1 MMLSLHCR
9 LRDVALMGPEPLLD
23 IDGLAVTYRGARRSQ
38 QNRAVDGVS
47 LQVIL
52 GETLGLVGESGSG
65 KTSIGAAVVGL
76 APVTHGSIRFDG
88 EDITRATAGRRRVLS
103 AKIQVIFQDP
113 YSSLNPSR
121 TIGQTLVEPLLV
133 HSKLNRHES
142 RVQVRAMLEKV
153 GLDGAVADRYPRQFS
168 GGQRQRIAIAR
179 SLIVSPRLVICDEP
193 VSGLD
198 LSVQAQVLNVL
209 LSLQEQL
216 LLSYLFISHDLAV
229 VRHMSQRIAVLYRG
243 RIMESGVAETVYAT
257 PGHPYTQELLA
268 ANPIPDPHQQR
279 RKRLS
284 SVTRRPAR
292 ADAQVATGCPFGARC
307 PLTVD
312 ICVSKSPELVSGPT
326 GALVACHR
334 RDEAHLLTDIAA
346 TGVGVP

>member
-1 MMLSLHCR
+1 
-9 LRDVALMGPEPLLD
+9 MGPEPLLD
-23 IDGLAVTYRGARRSQ
+23 IDGLAVTYRVGRRSR

-47 LQVIL
+47 LQVIS

-76 APVTHGSIRFDG
+76 APVTHGGIRFDG
-88 EDITRATAGRRRVLS
+88 EDITRATVGRRRALS
-103 AKIQVIFQDP
+103 AEIQVIFQDP
-113 YSSLNPSR
+113 YGSLNPSR
-121 TIGQTLVEPLLV
+121 TIAQTLVEPLLV
-133 HSKLNRHES
+133 HSKLDRHES
-142 RVQVRAMLEKV
+142 RAQVRAMLEKV
-153 GLDGAVADRYPRQFS
+153 GLDGTVADRYPRQFS

-179 SLIVSPRLVICDEP
+179 ALIVSPRLVICDEA
-193 VSGLD
+193 VSALD
-198 LSVQAQVLNVL
+198 LSVQAQVLNLL

-216 LLSYLFISHDLAV
+216 LLSYLFIAHDLAV

-243 RIMESGVAETVYAT
+243 RIMESGAAETVYAT

-268 ANPIPDPHQQR
+268 ANPIPDPQEQR

-284 SVTRRPAR
+284 SVRRRPAR
-292 ADAQVATGCPFGARC
+292 VDAQVATGCPFAARC

-312 ICVSKSPELVSGPT
+312 ICVSKSPELVLGPT

-334 RDEAHLLTDIAA
+334 RDEAHLLGA
-346 TGVGVP
+346 TRPSGGTGPALMRHGESAI

>member
-1 MMLSLHCR
+1 
-9 LRDVALMGPEPLLD
+9 MGPEPLLD
-23 IDGLAVTYRGARRSQ
+23 IDGLAVAYRGGRRSR

-47 LQVIL
+47 LQVIP

-88 EDITRATAGRRRVLS
+88 EDITRATGSRRRALS
-103 AKIQVIFQDP
+103 ADIQVIFQDP

-133 HSKLNRHES
+133 HSKLGRHES
-142 RVQVRAMLEKV
+142 RAQVRAILEKV
-153 GLDGAVADRYPRQFS
+153 GLDGVAAERYPRQFS

-198 LSVQAQVLNVL
+198 LSVQAQVLNLL

-279 RKRLS
+279 HKRLS
-284 SVTRRPAR
+284 SVARRPAR
-292 ADAQVATGCPFGARC
+292 ADAQAAAGCPFSARC
-307 PLTVD
+307 PFTVD
-312 ICVSKSPELVSGPT
+312 ICVSRPPELTCGPT

-334 RDEAHLLTDIAA
+334 RDESHRLADIGV
-346 TGVGVP
+346 TGGSSNAR